1 MNKDKVYV
9 LRNSDGMYFAGY
21 NYTGNQL
28 RKAMIYYGEKY
39 AQHCADAINRGFLYG
54 KHDFKLVEVEIVE
67 ASERRLLED
76 KIEEV
81 IHKTIL
87 EHFDIA
93 PDDSEEPMTDKDK
106 LLLEVNK
113 EICNN
118 IKKLFQNKGE

>member
-1 MNKDKVYV
+1 MNRWIAEFD
-9 LRNSDGMYFAGY
+9 L
-21 NYTGNQL
+21 
-28 RKAMIYYGEKY
+28 GE
-39 AQHCADAINRGFLYG
+39 Q
-54 KHDFKLVEVEIVE
+54 
-67 ASERRLLED
+67 RLLEG

-81 IHKTIL
+81 IHKTIF
-87 EHFDIA
+87 EHFDIV

>member
-9 LRNSDGMYFAGY
+9 LRNSDGLYYVGSRR
-21 NYTGNQL
+21 TDNQL
-28 RKAMIYYGEKY
+28 RKAMLYYGEKY
-39 AQHCADAINRGFLYG
+39 AQNCADAITLYG

-67 ASERRLLED
+67 ASERRFLED

-87 EHFDIA
+87 EHFDIV